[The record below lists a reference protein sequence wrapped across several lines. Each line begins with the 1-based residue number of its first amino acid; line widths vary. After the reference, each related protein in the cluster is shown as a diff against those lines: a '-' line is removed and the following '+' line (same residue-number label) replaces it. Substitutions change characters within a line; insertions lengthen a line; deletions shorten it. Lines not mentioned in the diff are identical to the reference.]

1 MIFSKLNFKKLKNF
15 KMPVNINLRKK
26 TEKVKPQETKKLLF
40 KSVRT
45 KMIGVFLIPVF
56 FIIILGVVSYRKS
69 SQNIIGN
76 YEKSSLTTLK
86 MMSDYYRLGFESVTG
101 KSNQFITNESIRKY
115 YSGNYADDSGMELQQ
130 YKTIENIL
138 VSSAMYDSVVKDIFI
153 FSDYGFGASTRGT
166 VPANL
171 YNTFKESVEGKAFI
185 ESKDRFMW
193 SGYHHYFDKVV
204 QVEEREYGFALT
216 YYLYNTLNKKVGL
229 IVIDIKTEF
238 LTKAM
243 EKTNFG
249 EGSIIGFVTNDGR
262 EILAGDYPEGFN
274 FIDTQF
280 YNDYLPVKDDSS
292 IKIDKQE
299 EGAEESFGGVEYVDY
314 KGKPY
319 LYLYTKLEE
328 QDVMICSLIPEDR
341 ITKQADEV
349 LKITVTIVLLA
360 CFVAIIVGSK
370 FAAGIGKT
378 INKTNDVLHKT
389 SKGDLTVSANLKRHD
404 EFDQLATGIN
414 SMISGMKDLI
424 LRTTQ
429 VSKVVAGN
437 AVEVTSNTSLLLI
450 ATEDI
455 ARAVEEI
462 EQGANGQATDA
473 AECLTQMSY
482 LSDQIGVMSEKA
494 VNIGEITN
502 LTQSIVKEG
511 TVIINDLSEKSNN
524 TVNITQVVIEDILK
538 LEVKSLAVNAI
549 IGTINEIAEQ
559 TNLLSLNAS
568 IEAAR
573 AGDAGRGFAVVA
585 DEIRKLAVQSRT
597 AANKIGDIIVE
608 IVNQTKETV
617 KTTKKAEDIVASQG
631 TTLKSTVDVFYNIN
645 SHVEKLSSNLNQ
657 ILDGLTEIRRTKD
670 DTLKTI
676 GSITATT
683 QQTAAATGEL
693 GATAMN
699 QMSSVEALNNAAI
712 RLNEAVLNLEE
723 TIDVF
728 IIE

>member
-1 MIFSKLNFKKLKNF
+1 
-15 KMPVNINLRKK
+15 MPANINLRNK

-45 KMIGVFLIPVF
+45 KMIGVFLIPVL

-86 MMSDYYRLGFESVTG
+86 MMSDYYKLGFESVTG
-101 KSNQFITNESIRKY
+101 RANQFITDETIRKY
-115 YSGNYADDSGMELQQ
+115 YSGNYKGETSMELEQFNA
-130 YKTIENIL
+130 IENIL
-138 VSSAMYDSVVKDIFI
+138 VSSATYDSVVKDIFI
-153 FSDYGFGASTRGT
+153 FADYGFGVSTIGT

-171 YNTFKESVEGKAFI
+171 YNTFKESEEGKAFI
-185 ESKDRFMW
+185 ESKERFMW
-193 SGYHHYFDKVV
+193 TGIHHYFDEVVKVD
-204 QVEEREYGFALT
+204 EREYGFSLT
-216 YYLYNTLNKKVGL
+216 YYLYNTTNKKIGL
-229 IVIDIKTEF
+229 IVIDIRTDF

-249 EGSIIGFVTNDGR
+249 EGSIIGFVTKDNR
-262 EILAGDYPEGFN
+262 EILVGDYPEEFS
-274 FIDTQF
+274 FVKSQF
-280 YNDYLPVKDDSS
+280 YNEFLPLKVDSS
-292 IKIDKQE
+292 VKIKKE
-299 EGAEESFGGVEYVDY
+299 EVGAEESFNGVEYVDY
-314 KGKPY
+314 NGKSY
-319 LYLYTKLEE
+319 LYLYNQLEE
-328 QDVMICSLIPEDR
+328 QDVMVCALIPKDR

-360 CFVAIIVGSK
+360 CFVAIFVGSK

-389 SKGDLTVSANLKRHD
+389 AKGDLTVSANLKRHD

-414 SMISGMKDLI
+414 NMISGMKDLI

-429 VSKVVAGN
+429 VSKVVTGN
-437 AVEVTSNTSLLLI
+437 SGEVTSNTALLLI

-462 EQGANGQATDA
+462 EQGANGQAMDA
-473 AECLTQMSY
+473 SECLTQMSY

-494 VNIGEITN
+494 VNIGEITD
-502 LTQSIVKEG
+502 LTQSIVKDG

-524 TVNITQVVIEDILK
+524 TMNITQVVIEDILK

-631 TTLKSTVDVFYNIN
+631 ITLKSTVDVFYNIN

-676 GSITATT
+676 GNITATT

-693 GATAMN
+693 GATATN
-699 QMSSVEALNNAAI
+699 QMNSVEALNNAAI